1 MFDYPIDWEATI
13 FWTAVPLL
21 FVGVY
26 LFGKYVLPKL
36 NKAREI
42 KK

>member
-1 MFDYPIDWEATI
+1 MEA
-13 FWTAVPLL
+13 FLFFGGVAVLFAGVILL
-21 FVGVY
+21 
-26 LFGKYVLPKL
+26 GKYVLPKL